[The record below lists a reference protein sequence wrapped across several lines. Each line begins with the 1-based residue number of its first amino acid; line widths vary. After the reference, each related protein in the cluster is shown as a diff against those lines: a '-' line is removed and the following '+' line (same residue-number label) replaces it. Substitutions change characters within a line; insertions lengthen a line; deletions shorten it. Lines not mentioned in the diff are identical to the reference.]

1 MGMIYEKYGTAGQIY
16 KNDLSYNLNES
27 VNGNKDHKWFT
38 KTRNNN
44 KLRMYPRGT
53 PAVTTFCFLFG

>member
-1 MGMIYEKYGTAGQIY
+1 MGMIYEKYGTAGQIFI
-16 KNDLSYNLNES
+16 NDLSYNLNES

-44 KLRMYPRGT
+44 KLRMYPWGT

>member
-1 MGMIYEKYGTAGQIY
+1 MGMIYEKYGTAGQIFI
-16 KNDLSYNLNES
+16 NDLSYNLNES

-44 KLRMYPRGT
+44 KLRMYPCGT